1 MTIDPTRP
9 GPAGEDRAGSALG
22 RVLGR
27 LRRAGP
33 PERMRILTIGGR
45 AIRVAVREGT
55 PGRPPLLLCNG
66 IGVSL
71 ELFQPFVDA
80 LDPQRPVIRF
90 DMPGIGGS
98 PAPVIPYHLATLPSL
113 LAGLLDQLGYEQAD
127 VLGISWGGG
136 LAQQFALSRPD
147 RVRRLV
153 LVATGPGALMVPGH
167 PRVLLRMLTPR
178 RHRDPGYAA
187 RIAGELYG
195 GSAREDPIV
204 ARDLLHATTRL
215 GPARGYYYQ
224 LISSLG
230 WTSLP
235 RLPKLRPPTLIL
247 AGDDDPIIPVVNARI
262 MHRLIPRSTAAR
274 LPRRP
279 PRAGRRP
286 RTPGRRRGGVP
297 RCRPHRRREPAM
309 TQVTSA
315 HLGESLGTDFFSVRE
330 QFTDEQWEHFITVRR
345 FVDEEV
351 VPVVGPYWERAEIC
365 WPLVKRLPELGIVG
379 EDIKGYGCAGMSPMA
394 CGLVTMELHRGDGSL
409 GVFLGVH
416 AGLAMTVDRDVRL
429 GGAEGALAAG
439 HGGQMDKL
447 GAFALTEPE
456 HGSDSV
462 ALETSARPDGDGW
475 VLNGRKR
482 WIGLGSVA
490 DLVVVWARNTEDGQV
505 NGFVVEKG
513 SPGYQA
519 RVIEGKVSL
528 RSVWQAE
535 ITLEN
540 VRVPGENRLPGAR
553 SFKDTTRVLATTR
566 STCAWGALGHAT
578 AAYDAALRYAQE
590 RRQFGEPLASFQIIQ
605 QRLVSMLADLTAMQ
619 LYCLQIGRLA
629 EAGRLTPTVAGLA
642 KMHNTRKARA
652 ITAEAR
658 DMLGGNG
665 ILLDYQVM
673 RHMVDMEAIH
683 TFEGTET
690 MQTLIVGRAITG
702 IGAFT

>member
-1 MTIDPTRP
+1 
-9 GPAGEDRAGSALG
+9 
-22 RVLGR
+22 
-27 LRRAGP
+27 
-33 PERMRILTIGGR
+33 
-45 AIRVAVREGT
+45 
-55 PGRPPLLLCNG
+55 
-66 IGVSL
+66 
-71 ELFQPFVDA
+71 
-80 LDPQRPVIRF
+80 
-90 DMPGIGGS
+90 
-98 PAPVIPYHLATLPSL
+98 
-113 LAGLLDQLGYEQAD
+113 
-127 VLGISWGGG
+127 
-136 LAQQFALSRPD
+136 
-147 RVRRLV
+147 
-153 LVATGPGALMVPGH
+153 
-167 PRVLLRMLTPR
+167 
-178 RHRDPGYAA
+178 
-187 RIAGELYG
+187 
-195 GSAREDPIV
+195 
-204 ARDLLHATTRL
+204 
-215 GPARGYYYQ
+215 
-224 LISSLG
+224 
-230 WTSLP
+230 
-235 RLPKLRPPTLIL
+235 
-247 AGDDDPIIPVVNARI
+247 
-262 MHRLIPRSTAAR
+262 
-274 LPRRP
+274 
-279 PRAGRRP
+279 
-286 RTPGRRRGGVP
+286 
-297 RCRPHRRREPAM
+297 M

-416 AGLAMTVDRDVRL
+416 AGLAMLSIAMCGSEEQKARWLPDM
-429 GGAEGALAAG
+429 A
-439 HGGQMDKL
+439 QMNKL

-462 ALETSARPDGDGW
+462 ALETSARPVKGDGEAGGGSW

-540 VRVPGENRLPGAR
+540 VRVPAENRLPGAR

-605 QRLVSMLADLTAMQ
+605 QRLVTMLADLTAMQ

>member
-1 MTIDPTRP
+1 
-9 GPAGEDRAGSALG
+9 
-22 RVLGR
+22 
-27 LRRAGP
+27 
-33 PERMRILTIGGR
+33 
-45 AIRVAVREGT
+45 
-55 PGRPPLLLCNG
+55 
-66 IGVSL
+66 
-71 ELFQPFVDA
+71 
-80 LDPQRPVIRF
+80 
-90 DMPGIGGS
+90 
-98 PAPVIPYHLATLPSL
+98 
-113 LAGLLDQLGYEQAD
+113 
-127 VLGISWGGG
+127 
-136 LAQQFALSRPD
+136 
-147 RVRRLV
+147 
-153 LVATGPGALMVPGH
+153 
-167 PRVLLRMLTPR
+167 
-178 RHRDPGYAA
+178 
-187 RIAGELYG
+187 
-195 GSAREDPIV
+195 
-204 ARDLLHATTRL
+204 
-215 GPARGYYYQ
+215 
-224 LISSLG
+224 
-230 WTSLP
+230 
-235 RLPKLRPPTLIL
+235 
-247 AGDDDPIIPVVNARI
+247 
-262 MHRLIPRSTAAR
+262 
-274 LPRRP
+274 
-279 PRAGRRP
+279 
-286 RTPGRRRGGVP
+286 
-297 RCRPHRRREPAM
+297 M

-330 QFTDEQWEHFITVRR
+330 QFTDEQWAHFITVRR

-409 GVFLGVH
+409 GRVPRRARGPGH
-416 AGLAMTVDRDVRL
+416 DRRSRCAARRSRRRAGCPTMA
-429 GGAEGALAAG
+429 
-439 HGGQMDKL
+439 QMNKL

-519 RVIEGKVSL
+519 QVIEGKVSL

-540 VRVPGENRLPGAR
+540 VRVPAENRLPGAR

-702 IGAFT
+702 IGAFA